1 MDNTIC
7 WYFYFLER
15 FDHLIKNISIIVSDE
30 NPPTASIVKFINKF
44 KINSE
49 IGNDESSVHEM
60 FDLINVPFS
69 EGIEYR

>member
-1 MDNTIC
+1 MDNKIC
-7 WYFYFLER
+7 WYFYFLES

-30 NPPTASIVKFINKF
+30 NPPIASIVTLINEL

-69 EGIEYR
+69 EGIK